1 MSASTEAIAPVAA
14 RSTAI
19 SRFDRAAAIG
29 VLVFVIAMTIYWLS
43 NRLFD
48 ATRGDFFY
56 LADAFL
62 HGRTWLNV
70 RLGFQDV
77 ILVNG
82 HIYVPFAP
90 FPAIA
95 LMPIVAITGPQL
107 ADQWETGINASLA
120 A

>member
-1 MSASTEAIAPVAA
+1 MSASTEAIAPGRA
-14 RSTAI
+14 RSTAT

-29 VLVFVIAMTIYWLS
+29 VLVVVIAMTIYWLS

-62 HGRTWLNV
+62 HGRSWHDV
-70 RLGFQDV
+70 RLGSQDV
-77 ILVNG
+77 ITVG
-82 HIYVPFAP
+82 DRIYVPFAP

-95 LMPIVAITGPQL
+95 LMPIVA
-107 ADQWETGINASLA
+107 
-120 A
+120 